1 MRIAIYGYGNLG
13 RGVESAIR
21 QNDDMELVAI
31 FTRRDPAS
39 VQVATAG
46 VKVYNIAD
54 AEAHKDEIDVLVL
67 CGGSATD
74 LPEQTPAMAKLFNVI
89 DSFDTHARIPEH
101 FANVDKVAKENG
113 HIALISCG
121 WDPGMFS
128 LNRLYANAVLPQG
141 KDYTFWGKGVSQGHS
156 DAIRRV
162 KGVKNGKQYT
172 CPVEAAL
179 DGVRSGSN
187 PELST
192 RQMHTRVCYIVPEEG
207 ADLAAIEQEIK

>member
-21 QNDDMELVAI
+21 QNDDMELVAV

-113 HIALISCG
+113 VRSIAFPLISAGIFGYPKKEAWEIALKACKDFLKNNEMDIVFTII
-121 WDPGMFS
+121 DDNI
-128 LNRLYANAVLPQG
+128 LNLGLKIYGEVFN
-141 KDYTFWGKGVSQGHS
+141 D
-156 DAIRRV
+156 
-162 KGVKNGKQYT
+162 
-172 CPVEAAL
+172 
-179 DGVRSGSN
+179 
-187 PELST
+187 
-192 RQMHTRVCYIVPEEG
+192 
-207 ADLAAIEQEIK
+207 